1 MNLPHQDGKLL
12 DTRTQKFAFR
22 RAIVVQ
28 DELEGQEGR
37 SFLFEINNIRVF
49 CGGMSSLHMPM
60 EVRYS
65 RLLLRFELDPCR
77 LLPDQV
83 THIFSRLFFLS

>member
-1 MNLPHQDGKLL
+1 MNLSLQDGKLL

-49 CGGMSSLHMPM
+49 CGGMSSAACAYRSPLLTIASQ
-60 EVRYS
+60 VRTGS
-65 RLLLRFELDPCR
+65 LQTP
-77 LLPDQV
+77 
-83 THIFSRLFFLS
+83 S